1 MTIPP
6 LQTPA
11 RIIYEKVRH
20 LTVREFGMIAGQSAL
35 SKFISATGY
44 I

>member
-20 LTVREFGMIAGQSAL
+20 PAEREFGMIAEEQTFS
-35 SKFISATGY
+35 
-44 I
+44 